1 MSQHK
6 RPCQFI
12 LINESFIQAPDT
24 DRISASEQARNA
36 QHQLRYNVRIT
47 KLPLAMT
54 PQELQQAI
62 EANTTAI
69 AQLATTVAQTN
80 QGVNFLVT
88 EFIRPNT
95 QQHLQ
100 SLEQLERLEGIVE
113 AIAQQQ
119 QTNAQQIAANTE
131 AVARLDQRLEA
142 FDVRLEETR
151 QIVAQNGSMIA
162 QMGTRHEQMF
172 DRMDKR
178 LERNDQQLAAL
189 TIECQA
195 IAEASRTQL
204 AAIIGN
210 GRRIDRLEQQAS

>member
-1 MSQHK
+1 
-6 RPCQFI
+6 
-12 LINESFIQAPDT
+12 
-24 DRISASEQARNA
+24 
-36 QHQLRYNVRIT
+36 
-47 KLPLAMT
+47 MT

-100 SLEQLERLEGIVE
+100 SIEQLERLEGIVE

-142 FDVRLEETR
+142 FDQRLEETR
-151 QIVAQNGSMIA
+151 QIVAQNSSMIA
-162 QMGTRHEQMF
+162 RLGVKV
-172 DRMDKR
+172 DRIADKVDS
-178 LERNDQQLAAL
+178 NANQV
-189 TIECQA
+189 TA